1 MIGKLTG
8 VVDTITEDTVIL
20 DVNGVGYL
28 VQCPAATL
36 SRLTVGAH
44 ASLMCE
50 RKVSE
55 EASMLYGFAS
65 AEEREWFLLEE
76 FGYE

>member
-28 VQCPAATL
+28 VQASARTL
-36 SRLTVGAH
+36 SALGPNGGAV
-44 ASLMCE
+44 M
-50 RKVSE
+50 
-55 EASMLYGFAS
+55 
-65 AEEREWFLLEE
+65 
-76 FGYE
+76 